1 MSTSPQAASAPIS
14 KGLLWTSYV
23 LSAIPVLMLLFS
35 AYMKIAQ
42 PQPKYGEGLAH
53 IGWPIELSL
62 TLAAL
67 ELTCTLLYLIPR
79 TSVLGAVLLAAYLG
93 GATATHLRVGDPLQS
108 VLTPAILGMI
118 LWLGLWLR
126 EPRLKALLPLR
137 SS

>member
-1 MSTSPQAASAPIS
+1 MSTSPQTAPAPIS

-23 LSAIPVLMLLFS
+23 LSAIPVCMLLFS

-42 PQPKYGEGLAH
+42 PQPQFGEGMAH
-53 IGWPIELSL
+53 IGWPVEQSL

-67 ELTCTLLYLIPR
+67 EITCTLLYLIPR

-93 GATATHLRVGDPLQS
+93 GATATHVRVGDPFIAP
-108 VLTPAILGMI
+108 VALGLM

-137 SS
+137 NS